1 MKFRD
6 IPGHEDVKARLRG
19 LVDSRHIPHALLL
32 EGPEGTGKYALAR
45 AYVQYLHCE
54 RRTPDGDSCG
64 ECPSC
69 VQHESFNH
77 IDTFYSF
84 PVAKR
89 NGGKATV
96 SDDYLKEFE
105 QFMTEYP
112 FMDFERWTE
121 ALDNPSAQP
130 QIFVDEGAE
139 LMRKLNFKARSTDY
153 KAVLLWLP
161 ERLKTETANKLLK
174 LIEEPH
180 ADTIFVLTSDKPSD
194 ILPTIYSRTQ
204 RIGVR
209 RYPDS
214 EVEAFL
220 TARGI
225 DRPTAVEHARL
236 AEGSLNAALRLC
248 ASTDDKTPMLDL
260 FADLMRKG
268 FKRDLPG
275 LRKWA
280 SDMAAKGREPQLQ
293 FVDYCSRLFREN
305 LMFHTGAGE
314 ALTTLTP
321 AEAGF
326 SSRFHPFVN
335 ERNVIGLTDAMTD
348 ARRDIAANGNA
359 KIIFFDLA
367 IKVVMLIRK

>member
-89 NGGKATV
+89 SGGKATV

-180 ADTIFVLTSDKPSD
+180 ADTIFVLTSDKPTE

-236 AEGSLNAALRLC
+236 AEGNLNAALRLC
-248 ASTDDKTPMLDL
+248 ASVGDKTPMLDL

-280 SDMAAKGREPQLQ
+280 SDMASKGREPQLQ

>member
-89 NGGKATV
+89 SGGKATV

-180 ADTIFVLTSDKPSD
+180 ADTIFVLTSDKPTE

-236 AEGSLNAALRLC
+236 AEGNLNAALRLC
-248 ASTDDKTPMLDL
+248 ASVGDKTPMLDL

-280 SDMAAKGREPQLQ
+280 SDMASKGREPQLQ

-367 IKVVMLIRK
+367 VKVILLLKQ

>member
-1 MKFRD
+1 M
-6 IPGHEDVKARLRG
+6 
-19 LVDSRHIPHALLL
+19 
-32 EGPEGTGKYALAR
+32 
-45 AYVQYLHCE
+45 QYLHCE

-180 ADTIFVLTSDKPSD
+180 ADTIFVLTSDKPSE

>member
-180 ADTIFVLTSDKPSD
+180 ADTIFVLTSDKPSE

>member
-1 MKFRD
+1 MRFRD
-6 IPGHEDVKARLRG
+6 IPGHEDVKARLRQ
-19 LVDSRHIPHALLL
+19 LVDSGHIPHALLL

-64 ECPSC
+64 QCPSC
-69 VQHESFNH
+69 MQHESFNH

-89 NGGKATV
+89 SGGKPTV

-112 FMDFERWTE
+112 FMDFDHWTE
-121 ALDNPSAQP
+121 ALDSPSAQP

-139 LMRKLNFKARSTDY
+139 LMRKLNFKARTSDY

-180 ADTIFVLTSDKPSD
+180 ADTIFVLTSNKPSE

-204 RIGVR
+204 RITVR
-209 RYPDS
+209 RYPD
-214 EVEAFL
+214 EVVESFL
-220 TARGI
+220 ASRGI
-225 DRPTAVEHARL
+225 DRESAVEQARL
-236 AEGSLNAALRLC
+236 AEGSLNTALRLC
-248 ASTDDKTPMLDL
+248 AAPGDKTSLLDI

-280 SDMAAKGREPQLQ
+280 SEMASKGREPQLQ
-293 FVDYCSRLFREN
+293 FIDYASRLFREN

-314 ALTTLTP
+314 TLTTLTP
-321 AEAGF
+321 SEAMF

-335 ERNVIGLTDAMTD
+335 ERNVIGLCDAMTD

>member
-96 SDDYLKEFE
+96 SDDYIKEFE

-180 ADTIFVLTSDKPSD
+180 ADTIFVLTSDKPSE

>member
-89 NGGKATV
+89 SGGKATV

-248 ASTDDKTPMLDL
+248 ASAGDKTPMLDL

-280 SDMAAKGREPQLQ
+280 SDMASKGREPQLQ